1 MNGVVLILCN
11 QTTVCDPALKDITS
25 SAAINF
31 DVQPLLIVGR
41 DGVRDKFKG
50 NIPHPRTTFQ
60 SILSTEN

>member
-1 MNGVVLILCN
+1 M
-11 QTTVCDPALKDITS
+11 CDPALKDITS